1 MSRLCRFLWQSAECF
16 PVSRWLRCTRPHP
29 RWTRCRPTMHFQ
41 RHHPASRQVAFGSWL
56 IMADV
61 DKCSSMLID
70 VVPIKKTS
78 KRKDV
83 DGNYLTEY
91 MYNIY
96 IYVYIN
102 SRLESDW
109 SWMKTEGWMLSGSL
123 GSALPRFLEKTP
135 EVAWAGRI
143 SKHAAITVGRSC
155 REAREAPPFR
165 RFV

>member
-1 MSRLCRFLWQSAECF
+1 
-16 PVSRWLRCTRPHP
+16 
-29 RWTRCRPTMHFQ
+29 
-41 RHHPASRQVAFGSWL
+41 
-56 IMADV
+56 MADV